1 MKAVDVVVLVGG
13 RGTRL
18 GGVDKAT
25 VVVDG
30 QMLLSRLLASF
41 EAEADDG
48 AGARLGQVVVVGRAQ
63 VPPWVRSA
71 LEDPP
76 GSGPVAAIA
85 AGLATLSRGRSPS
98 MWTLVLAVDQ
108 PGAPEA
114 VPQLCSA
121 VESEQSRDPGVR
133 ARALVP
139 VDAEGRWQWLLA
151 AYGTDALREAIL
163 GLDDLVGAPMHRVF
177 TQLTVRVADV
187 DHDLLGDIDTPAD
200 LKRWNGTL
208 TAHNTV
214 SHGRTLEGSP
224 TTTASGRSRAAG
236 TTRAGAAAP
245 TRPSPP
251 ERQPDGQA
259 G

>member
-1 MKAVDVVVLVGG
+1 MKTVDVIVLVGG

-41 EAEADDG
+41 DVEDDEGG
-48 AGARLGQVVVVGRAQ
+48 ATRAGQVVVVGRAR
-63 VPPWVRSA
+63 VPAGVRIA
-71 LEDPP
+71 IEDPP

-85 AGLATLSRGRSPS
+85 AGLAALSRGRSPS
-98 MWTLVLAVDQ
+98 PWTLVLAVDQ

-121 VESEQSRDPGVR
+121 IESEQSRDPGVR

-151 AYGTDALREAIL
+151 AYDTDDLRGAIH
-163 GLDDLVGAPMHRVF
+163 GLDDLIGTPMHRVF

-187 DHDLLGDIDTPAD
+187 DHDLLGDIDTPDD

-208 TAHNTV
+208 MAHDTV
-214 SHGRTLEGSP
+214 GRGRT
-224 TTTASGRSRAAG
+224 
-236 TTRAGAAAP
+236 
-245 TRPSPP
+245 
-251 ERQPDGQA
+251 RQ
-259 G
+259 

>member
-1 MKAVDVVVLVGG
+1 MKTVDVVVLVGG

-30 QMLLSRLLASF
+30 QMLLSRLLTSF
-41 EAEADDG
+41 EAEDDDS
-48 AGARLGQVVVVGRAQ
+48 AGIGVGQVAVVGRAQ
-63 VPPWVRSA
+63 VPPGVRSA

-76 GSGPVAAIA
+76 GSGPVAAID
-85 AGLATLSRGRSPS
+85 AGLASLSRGRSPS

-108 PGAPEA
+108 PGAPQA
-114 VPQLCSA
+114 VPQLCA
-121 VESEQSRDPGVR
+121 AIESEQARDSGVD

-151 AYGTDALREAIL
+151 AYGTDDLKDAIH

-187 DHDLLGDIDTPAD
+187 DVDLLGDIDTPED

-208 TAHNTV
+208 TGHDAL
-214 SHGRTLEGSP
+214 S
-224 TTTASGRSRAAG
+224 RS
-236 TTRAGAAAP
+236 
-245 TRPSPP
+245 
-251 ERQPDGQA
+251 QPQGVLDHDR
-259 G
+259 